1 MPDILVVQMA
11 RLVDFLQTTSWLSGI
26 KDFRPDNRIYVLI
39 DKSNAEIP
47 K

>member
-11 RLVDFLQTTSWLSGI
+11 RLGDFLQTTSLLSGI
-26 KDFRPDNRIYVLI
+26 KEFRPDNRIHVLI
-39 DKSNAEIP
+39 DKSNAEIA